1 MPLETTQ
8 EGKAGYRRKRGRTL
22 AHMFLLGSLGWD
34 AFWFPGQN
42 WIGQL
47 NPKRVGVF
55 ISSLRVLCK
64 RHIGIKQEQER

>member
-47 NPKRVGVF
+47 NPKRV
-55 ISSLRVLCK
+55 LCK